1 MTFVVREF
9 SLKRI
14 TISSVNSS
22 ERMAIARLVHRIGFG
37 PKPGQFRKMLKQGF
51 KVSARQLLNS
61 GLPDYGDIKTAIGIA
76 DLGTQPKPNSELLT
90 PYNAAKRAQLRNMSL
105 WWLDQM
111 VDQDFPFVER
121 MTWFWHGH
129 WATSYSK
136 VNEPV
141 VMFDHI
147 ARLRKHAIGDFT
159 LMCEE
164 MILDGGL
171 IYWLDGQLNTANSPN
186 ENLSRELLELFTLG
200 VNNYSETDVKEAA
213 KALSGLR
220 VVKSSGLVTK
230 DPRRSYVG
238 TSTVLGTTGN
248 FESATLAR
256 FLSVNAA
263 CQSFIPERMTYR
275 FISPASSMMSIPMK
289 PSERAKSSAHIIK
302 KAFATR
308 QILPTMEALVF
319 SKSFQDPTNSQVKS
333 PLEWLVSVLRALR
346 ITPST
351 CSQPDLLLTLLDTL
365 GQRPFFPPSVGGW
378 PADEAWLSVA
388 SSQTLIQAAQLIVS
402 QGDLSPLMAVAK
414 KERIEALADWLGV
427 AEWSDRTKVALDGAL
442 RDPARLAALAI
453 CSPEYLVNA

>member
-1 MTFVVREF
+1 MT
-9 SLKRI
+9 SA
-14 TISSVNSS
+14 

-37 PKPGQFRKMLKQGF
+37 PKPGQFGKMLKQGF
-51 KVSARQLLNS
+51 KVSAKQLLSS
-61 GLPDYGDIKTAIGIA
+61 GLPDYGDVKTAIGIA
-76 DLGTQPKPNSELLT
+76 DLGTQPKPNSELLA
-90 PYNAAKRAQLRNMSL
+90 PYNESKRAQLRNMSL

-111 VDQDFPFVER
+111 VGQDFPFVER

-136 VNEPV
+136 MNEPL

-147 ARLRKHAIGDFT
+147 ARLRKHAIGDFSQ
-159 LMCEE
+159 MCEE
-164 MILDGGL
+164 MVLDGGL

-230 DPRRSYVG
+230 DPKRSYIG
-238 TSTVLGTTGN
+238 TSTILGTTGN

-256 FLSVNAA
+256 FLSLTAA
-263 CQSFIPERMTYR
+263 CQSFIPERLTYR
-275 FISPASSMMSIPMK
+275 FISPRSSMMSDPMK
-289 PSERAKSSAHIIK
+289 PSEQKKSSAHIIK
-302 KAFATR
+302 KAFAAR

-319 SKSFQDPTNSQVKS
+319 SKDFQNPINSQVKS
-333 PLEWLVSVLRALR
+333 PLEWLVSVLRAVR

-388 SSQTLIQAAQLIVS
+388 SSQTLIQSAQVIVS
-402 QGDLSPLMAVAK
+402 EGDLSPLSKVSK
-414 KERIEALADWLGV
+414 KERIDALADWLGV
-427 AEWSDRTKVALDGAL
+427 AEWSDRTRAAFDGAL

>member
-1 MTFVVREF
+1 MP
-9 SLKRI
+9 
-14 TISSVNSS
+14 NQ
-22 ERMAIARLVHRIGFG
+22 ERVAIARLTHRIGFG

-51 KVSARQLLNS
+51 KVSAKQLLNS
-61 GLPDYGDIKTAIGIA
+61 GLPNYGDVKTAIGIA
-76 DLGTQPKPNSELLT
+76 DLGAQPKPNSELLAS
-90 PYNAAKRAQLRNMSL
+90 YNVAKRAQLRNMSL

-136 VNEPV
+136 VDEPV

-159 LMCEE
+159 QMCEE
-164 MILDGGL
+164 MVLDGGL

-200 VNNYSETDVKEAA
+200 VNNYSETDVKVAA

-220 VVKSSGLVTK
+220 VVKNSGLVTK
-230 DPRRSYVG
+230 DPRRSYAG

-248 FESATLAR
+248 FESVTLAKY
-256 FLSVNAA
+256 LSLTAA
-263 CQSFIPERMTYR
+263 CQSFIPERMSYR

-289 PSERAKSSAHIIK
+289 PSERTKSSAPIIK
-302 KAFATR
+302 KAFAGR

-319 SKSFQDPTNSQVKS
+319 SDAFQNPINSQVKS
-333 PLEWLVSVLRALR
+333 PLEWLVSVLRATR
-346 ITPST
+346 TVPSR
-351 CSQPDLLLTLLDTL
+351 SANPDYLLKLLDTL

-402 QGDLSPLMAVAK
+402 QGDLSPLMDVAK
-414 KERIEALADWLGV
+414 KQRIDALADWLGV
-427 AEWSDRTKVALDGAL
+427 AEWSDRTKTAFDGAL
-442 RDPARLAALAI
+442 QDPTRLAALAI

>member
-1 MTFVVREF
+1 MRHDFGRTHGNRAACASHRVWAEARAVRQDVETRLQ
-9 SLKRI
+9 SLAK
-14 TISSVNSS
+14 
-22 ERMAIARLVHRIGFG
+22 
-37 PKPGQFRKMLKQGF
+37 
-51 KVSARQLLNS
+51 QLLSS
-61 GLPDYGDIKTAIGIA
+61 GLPDYGDVKTAIGIA
-76 DLGTQPKPNSELLT
+76 DLGTQPKPNSELLA
-90 PYNAAKRAQLRNMSL
+90 PYNTSKRAQLRNMSL

-136 VNEPV
+136 INEPL

-147 ARLRKHAIGDFT
+147 ARLRKNAVGDFS

-164 MILDGGL
+164 MVLDGGL

-186 ENLSRELLELFTLG
+186 ENLSRELLDLFTLG

-220 VVKSSGLVTK
+220 VVKSSGVVTK

-238 TSTVLGTTGN
+238 TSTILGTTGN

-256 FLSVNAA
+256 FLSLTAA
-263 CQSFIPERMTYR
+263 CQSFIPERLIYR
-275 FISPASSMMSIPMK
+275 FISPASSMMSDPMK
-289 PSERAKSSAHIIK
+289 PSEQKKSSANIIK
-302 KAFATR
+302 KAFAAR

-319 SKSFQDPTNSQVKS
+319 SKEFQNPINSQVKS

-388 SSQTLIQAAQLIVS
+388 
-402 QGDLSPLMAVAK
+402 
-414 KERIEALADWLGV
+414 
-427 AEWSDRTKVALDGAL
+427 
-442 RDPARLAALAI
+442 
-453 CSPEYLVNA
+453 

>member
-1 MTFVVREF
+1 MFTAREY
-9 SLKRI
+9 
-14 TISSVNSS
+14 S
-22 ERMAIARLVHRIGFG
+22 EDVSNQDRTAIARLTHRIGFG

-51 KVSARQLLNS
+51 KVSAKQLLNS
-61 GLPDYGDIKTAIGIA
+61 GLPNYGDVKTAIGIT
-76 DLGTQPKPNSELLT
+76 DLGAQPKPNSELLE
-90 PYNAAKRAQLRNMSL
+90 PYKVVKRAQLRNMSL

-136 VNEPV
+136 VDEPV

-159 LMCEE
+159 MMCEE
-164 MILDGGL
+164 MVLDGGL

-220 VVKSSGLVTK
+220 VVKNSGLVTK
-230 DPRRSYVG
+230 EPRRSYAG

-248 FESATLAR
+248 FESVTLAR
-256 FLSVNAA
+256 HLSLTTA

-275 FISPASSMMSIPMK
+275 FISPALSMMSTPMK
-289 PSERAKSSAHIIK
+289 PSERVKSSTPIIK
-302 KAFATR
+302 KAFGGR

-319 SKSFQDPTNSQVKS
+319 SDAFQNPINSQVKS
-333 PLEWLVSVLRALR
+333 PLEWLVSVLRATR
-346 ITPST
+346 TVPSRYAN
-351 CSQPDLLLTLLDTL
+351 PDYLLKLLDTL

-402 QGDLSPLMAVAK
+402 QGDLSPLMDVAK
-414 KERIEALADWLGV
+414 KQRIDALADWLGV
-427 AEWSDRTKVALDGAL
+427 AEWSDRTKTAFDGAL
-442 RDPARLAALAI
+442 QDPARLAALAI
-453 CSPEYLVNA
+453 CSPEYLVSA